1 MLIETIIYIFTII
14 DLIVLYKVYK
24 ILKNMYTLKQKL
36 IFNNCII
43 IYNKPDKN
51 YINKLILIIF
61 EYICNGYIFD
71 INDYKNIMNK
81 LENCK
86 LNNCKLNNNSI
97 NIIYDTYGGEIQA
110 NDIIS
115 NYIIESKIK
124 INGYVF
130 NKSQS
135 AGTILALLSDNLYI
149 NKNAILSP
157 TDPQITIDDESYS
170 IKSIINMC
178 ESKEHNYISDK
189 YLLQYYENK
198 KLHYENIDMITRLIN
213 KKLRKHISKEKKKDL
228 IYELTSGDYTHY
240 KPISGL
246 YLNKYIDIN
255 LNMPKNITDI
265 YNIFENAY
273 FYL

>member
-1 MLIETIIYIFTII
+1 MLIETITCIFIII
-14 DLIVLYKVYK
+14 DLIGLYKVYK
-24 ILKNMYTLKQKL
+24 VFNNMIILKQKL
-36 IFNNCII
+36 MFNNCII
-43 IYNKPDKN
+43 IYNKPDRK
-51 YINKLILIIF
+51 YIYKITLNIF

-86 LNNCKLNNNSI
+86 INNNSI

-110 NDIIS
+110 NDILS

-157 TDPQITIDDESYS
+157 TDPQITIDDETIS

-198 KLHYENIDMITRLIN
+198 KLHYENIDMIIRLIN
-213 KKLRKHISKEKKKDL
+213 KKIRKHISKEKKQDL

-255 LNMPKNITDI
+255 LDMPKNITDI
-265 YNIFENAY
+265 YNIYENAY

>member
-1 MLIETIIYIFTII
+1 MLIETIICIFIII
-14 DLIVLYKVYK
+14 DLIGLYKVYK
-24 ILKNMYTLKQKL
+24 ILKNMYILKQKL

-43 IYNKPDKN
+43 VYNKPDRN

-71 INDYKNIMNK
+71 IDDYKNIMNK

-86 LNNCKLNNNSI
+86 LNNNLI
-97 NIIYDTYGGEIQA
+97 NIIYDTHGGEIQA
-110 NDIIS
+110 NDIVS

-135 AGTILALLSDNLYI
+135 AGTILALLSNNLYI
-149 NKNAILSP
+149 NKTAILSP
-157 TDPQITIDDESYS
+157 TDPQITIDDETIS

-198 KLHYENIDMITRLIN
+198 KLHYENIDMITKLIN
-213 KKLRKHISKEKKKDL
+213 KKIRKHISKEKKQDL

-255 LNMPKNITDI
+255 LDMPKNITDI
-265 YNIFENAY
+265 YNIFEKAY